1 MAIRL
6 TQDEFISKAKEIHKD
21 YYDYSKVK
29 YINNKTKIC
38 IICPEHGEFWQL
50 PSAHLRGQGCPKCG
64 FNKSI
69 VNRTKNTEEFIE
81 KAKKIHG
88 DKYDYS
94 KVEYNGCRIPICI
107 ICPIHGEFWQPPYAH
122 LNGQGCPKCGI
133 KRRCD
138 LKKDCKDSFIEK
150 AKQVHGDKYDYSKVE
165 YECSKKNVCI
175 ICPEHGEFWQ
185 KPANHLSGQGCP
197 ICGCIQISRKKR
209 KKLNVFLEEAKK
221 IHGDKYDYSKV
232 EYINDSTKV
241 CIICP
246 VHGEF
251 WQTPNLHLRGC
262 GCKKCRGFIR
272 DYKHLTTEEFIKK
285 SKEIHGDRYDYSKV
299 EYINSSTKVCIVC
312 PVHGE
317 FWQTPKQHL
326 KGCGCRKCANTITAI
341 NRRKTLENF
350 VKDAKKIHGDRYDY
364 SKVEYKNS
372 YKRVCIICP
381 THGEFWQTPHEH
393 LKGCGCPICNSS
405 HLEKEVIDFLNKNN
419 IVFETQKNFEWLG
432 KQRLDFYLS
441 EYNIAIECQGLQHF
455 ENISFFGGENAYFYR
470 KKMDEKKRILCEK
483 NNVKIFYYSKLG
495 IDYPYKVY
503 EDFDEMLKKILV
515 TETTVI

>member
-69 VNRTKNTEEFIE
+69 VNKTKNTEEFIE

-107 ICPIHGEFWQPPYAH
+107 ICPIHGEFWQLPYAH

-251 WQTPNLHLRGC
+251 WQTP
-262 GCKKCRGFIR
+262 
-272 DYKHLTTEEFIKK
+272 
-285 SKEIHGDRYDYSKV
+285 
-299 EYINSSTKVCIVC
+299 
-312 PVHGE
+312 
-317 FWQTPKQHL
+317 KQHL
-326 KGCGCRKCANTITAI
+326 KGCECRKCANAITAI

-405 HLEKEVIDFLNKNN
+405 HLEKEIIDFLNKNN

-432 KQRLDFYLS
+432 KQRLDFYLPD
-441 EYNIAIECQGLQHF
+441 YNIAIECQGLQHF

-503 EDFDEMLKKILV
+503 ENFDEMLKKIKDYDYFNSIKKILV